1 MLFLSYLFVFLSY
14 QLPTALK
21 ILIHILIL
29 SPVFII
35 LYIMNN
41 PTNSN
46 NGAETAFFDVFFTNA
61 TEAIFITD
69 SEGQLITANPSFINL
84 TGIELSEARGKAPL
98 ILRSEFHDA
107 DFYLALW
114 RTLKRRGSWK
124 GEIINKRGDGEIC
137 REWLSVSSHKNAAGE
152 VTNYVGTFADSAG
165 RMSQSFSKHYYDSM
179 TKLPNRLLL
188 QDRLEFM
195 INHARRNNQLM
206 ALLLLDIDRFKMIND
221 TFGYEAGDA
230 LLRITADRLVLC
242 TRDVDVVFRSGDDE
256 FAVILEEIARPEDAA
271 KVAQRILDAGSE
283 PLRIGGH
290 DIYAT
295 TCIGISI
302 FPTDGDGKVQILQN
316 AEAAMRRAKEVGLNS
331 FEHYKPTMNARAMER
346 LSLENDLRNA
356 VANSQLCAFYQPQ
369 IDIKSGRITG
379 AEALLRWK
387 HPNLGMVQPGQ
398 FIPIAEDTGLI
409 LSIGEW
415 VLRTACVEARKSYGN
430 EKPFVISVNLSASQ
444 FRQQNLFSIVES
456 ALKDADLP
464 PDLLELEITETMS
477 MKNPEDTMAVLRKLK
492 DLGIRI
498 AIDDFGT
505 GYSSLSYLK
514 RFPID
519 TLKIDRSFIIDIPEN
534 SRDAEIVKAI
544 ITMAHSLDLSVI
556 AEGVEMEPQAQYLL
570 ENGCEKI
577 QGYLFSPPVPLLEFE
592 KLWAKHK

>member
-1 MLFLSYLFVFLSY
+1 
-14 QLPTALK
+14 
-21 ILIHILIL
+21 
-29 SPVFII
+29 
-35 LYIMNN
+35 MNTHVS
-41 PTNSN
+41 TNAGADGN
-46 NGAETAFFDVFFTNA
+46 AETAFFDVFFTNA

-69 SEGQLITANPSFINL
+69 HEGQLITANPRFISL
-84 TGIELSEARGKAPL
+84 TGIDLADARGKAPL

-124 GEIINKRGDGEIC
+124 GEIINRRGDGEIC
-137 REWLSVSSHKNAAGE
+137 REWLSVSSHKNSLGE
-152 VTNYVGTFADSAG
+152 VTNYVGTFADSASS
-165 RMSQSFSKHYYDSM
+165 MSQSFSKHYYDSM

-230 LLRITADRLVLC
+230 LLRTTAERLITC

-256 FAVILEEIARPEDAA
+256 FAIILEEIARPEDAA
-271 KVAQRILDAGSE
+271 KVAQRVLDASAE
-283 PLRIGGH
+283 PLSIGGH

-295 TCIGISI
+295 ICIGISI
-302 FPTDGDGKVQILQN
+302 FPTDGDNKVQILQN
-316 AEAAMRRAKEVGLNS
+316 AEAAMRRAKEVGLNN
-331 FEHYKPTMNARAMER
+331 FEHYKPSMNARALER
-346 LSLENDLRNA
+346 LSLESDLRNA

-369 IDIKSGRITG
+369 VEIKSGKITG
-379 AEALLRWK
+379 AEALLRWR
-387 HPNLGMVQPGQ
+387 HPDLGMVQPGQ

-415 VLRTACVEARKSYGN
+415 VLRTACIEARRCQEESG
-430 EKPFVISVNLSASQ
+430 KPFVISVNLSVSQ
-444 FRQQNLFSIVES
+444 FRQQNLVAIVES
-456 ALKDADLP
+456 AIKDANLP
-464 PDLLELEITETMS
+464 PELLELEITETMS
-477 MKNPEDTMAVLRKLK
+477 MKNPEDTMTVLRKLK
-492 DLGIRI
+492 DLGTRI

-570 ENGCEKI
+570 DNGCESM
-577 QGYLFSPPVPLLEFE
+577 QGYLFSPPVPLADFE
-592 KLWAKHK
+592 KLWAKYKM

>member
-1 MLFLSYLFVFLSY
+1 
-14 QLPTALK
+14 
-21 ILIHILIL
+21 
-29 SPVFII
+29 
-35 LYIMNN
+35 MNN
-41 PTNSN
+41 HISTNAGADGS
-46 NGAETAFFDVFFTNA
+46 AETAFFDVFFTNA

-69 SEGQLITANPSFINL
+69 HEGQLITANPRFISL
-84 TGIELSEARGKAPL
+84 TGIDLAEARGKAPL

-114 RTLKRRGSWK
+114 RTLKRRGNWK
-124 GEIINKRGDGEIC
+124 GEIINRRGDGEIC
-137 REWLSVSSHKNAAGE
+137 REWLSVSSHKNSFGE

-165 RMSQSFSKHYYDSM
+165 SMSQSFSKHYYDSM

-230 LLRITADRLVLC
+230 LLRTTAERLITC

-256 FAVILEEIARPEDAA
+256 FAIILEEIARPEDAA
-271 KVAQRILDAGSE
+271 KVAQRVLDANSE
-283 PLRIGGH
+283 PLSIGGH

-295 TCIGISI
+295 ICIGISI

-316 AEAAMRRAKEVGLNS
+316 AEAAMRRAKEVGLNT
-331 FEHYKPTMNARAMER
+331 FEHYKPSMNARALER
-346 LSLENDLRNA
+346 LSLESDLRNA
-356 VANSQLCAFYQPQ
+356 IANSQLCAFYQPQ
-369 IDIKSGRITG
+369 VEIKSGRITG
-379 AEALLRWK
+379 AEALLRWR
-387 HPNLGMVQPGQ
+387 HPDLGMVQPGQ

-415 VLRTACVEARKSYGN
+415 VLRTACKEARRCQVESG
-430 EKPFVISVNLSASQ
+430 KPFVISVNLSVSQ
-444 FRQQNLFSIVES
+444 FRQQNLVSMVES
-456 ALKDADLP
+456 AIKDANLP
-464 PDLLELEITETMS
+464 PELLELEITETMS

-492 DLGIRI
+492 DLGVRI

-556 AEGVEMEPQAQYLL
+556 AEGVETEPQAQYLL
-570 ENGCEKI
+570 DNGCESM
-577 QGYLFSPPVPLLEFE
+577 QGYLFSPPVPLADYE
-592 KLWAKHK
+592 KLWAKHKG

>member
-1 MLFLSYLFVFLSY
+1 
-14 QLPTALK
+14 
-21 ILIHILIL
+21 
-29 SPVFII
+29 
-35 LYIMNN
+35 MNN
-41 PTNSN
+41 HVNKHADKNVHTDGNP
-46 NGAETAFFDVFFTNA
+46 ETAFFDVFFTNA

-69 SEGQLITANPSFINL
+69 HEGQLITANPSFISL
-84 TGIELSEARGKAPL
+84 TGIDLAEARGKAPL

-114 RTLKRRGSWK
+114 RTLKRRGNWK
-124 GEIINKRGDGEIC
+124 GEIINRRGDGEIC
-137 REWLSVSSHKNAAGE
+137 REWLSVSSHKNSFGE

-165 RMSQSFSKHYYDSM
+165 RMSQSFSKHYYDSL

-206 ALLLLDIDRFKMIND
+206 SLLLLDVDRFKMIND

-230 LLRITADRLVLC
+230 LLRTTADRLITC

-256 FAVILEEIARPEDAA
+256 FAIILEEIARPEDAA
-271 KVAQRILDAGSE
+271 RVARRVLDACAE
-283 PLRIGGH
+283 PLQIGGH

-316 AEAAMRRAKEVGLNS
+316 AEAAMRRAKETGLNS

-346 LSLENDLRNA
+346 LSLESDLRNA
-356 VANSQLCAFYQPQ
+356 IGNSQLCAFYQPQ
-369 IDIKSGRITG
+369 VEIKSGRITG
-379 AEALLRWK
+379 AEALLRWR
-387 HPNLGMVQPGQ
+387 HPDLGMVQPGQ

-415 VLRTACVEARKSYGN
+415 VLRTACIEARKSQEDG
-430 EKPFVISVNLSASQ
+430 KPFVISVNLSVSQ
-444 FRQQNLFSIVES
+444 FRQQNLVSIVES
-456 ALKDADLP
+456 ALKDAKLP
-464 PDLLELEITETMS
+464 PELLELEITETMS

-492 DLGIRI
+492 DLGTRI

-514 RFPID
+514 KFPID
-519 TLKIDRSFIIDIPEN
+519 TLKIDRSFIIDIPDN

-570 ENGCEKI
+570 ENGCECM
-577 QGYLFSPPVPLLEFE
+577 QGYLFSPPVPLVEFE

>member
-1 MLFLSYLFVFLSY
+1 MDNHV
-14 QLPTALK
+14 
-21 ILIHILIL
+21 
-29 SPVFII
+29 
-35 LYIMNN
+35 N
-41 PTNSN
+41 TNVGAIGN
-46 NGAETAFFDVFFTNA
+46 AETAFFDVFFTNA

-69 SEGQLITANPSFINL
+69 HEGQLITANPRFISL
-84 TGIELSEARGKAPL
+84 TGIDLAEARGKAPL

-114 RTLKRRGSWK
+114 RTLKRRGNWK
-124 GEIINKRGDGEIC
+124 GEIINRRGDGEIC
-137 REWLSVSSHKNAAGE
+137 REWLSVSSHKNSLGE
-152 VTNYVGTFADSAG
+152 VTNYVGTFADSASS
-165 RMSQSFSKHYYDSM
+165 MSQSFSKHYYDSM

-230 LLRITADRLVLC
+230 LLRTTAERLITC

-256 FAVILEEIARPEDAA
+256 FAIILEEIARPEDAA
-271 KVAQRILDAGSE
+271 KVAQRVLDASAE
-283 PLRIGGH
+283 PLSIGGH

-295 TCIGISI
+295 ICIGISI

-316 AEAAMRRAKEVGLNS
+316 AEAAMRRAKEVGLNN
-331 FEHYKPTMNARAMER
+331 FEHYKPSMNARALER
-346 LSLENDLRNA
+346 LSLESDLRNA
-356 VANSQLCAFYQPQ
+356 VGQSQLCAFYQPQ
-369 IDIKSGRITG
+369 VEIKSGRITG
-379 AEALLRWK
+379 AEALLRWR
-387 HPNLGMVQPGQ
+387 HPDLGMVQPGQ

-415 VLRTACVEARKSYGN
+415 VLRNACIEARRCQEESGKA
-430 EKPFVISVNLSASQ
+430 FVISVNLSVSQ
-444 FRQQNLFSIVES
+444 FRQQNLVSIVES
-456 ALKDADLP
+456 ALIDADLP
-464 PDLLELEITETMS
+464 PELLELEITETMS
-477 MKNPEDTMAVLRKLK
+477 MKNPEDTMTVLRKLK

-570 ENGCEKI
+570 DNGCESM
-577 QGYLFSPPVPLLEFE
+577 QGYLFSPPVPLADFE
-592 KLWAKHK
+592 KLWAKYKG

>member
-1 MLFLSYLFVFLSY
+1 MSDPVN
-14 QLPTALK
+14 
-21 ILIHILIL
+21 
-29 SPVFII
+29 SPV
-35 LYIMNN
+35 N
-41 PTNSN
+41 PTQGTVPA
-46 NGAETAFFDVFFTNA
+46 GAETAFFDVFFTNA

-69 SEGQLITANPSFINL
+69 SEGQLITANPSFIGL
-84 TGIELSEARGKAPL
+84 TGIDLSEARGKAPL
-98 ILRSEFHDA
+98 ILRSEFHDS

-124 GEIINKRGDGEIC
+124 GEIINRRGDGEIC

-152 VTNYVGTFADSAG
+152 ITNYVGTFADSAS

-206 ALLLLDIDRFKMIND
+206 ALLLLDVDRFKMIND

-230 LLRITADRLVLC
+230 LLRTTADRLVTC

-256 FAVILEEIARPEDAA
+256 FAIILEEIARPEDAA
-271 KVAQRILDAGSE
+271 KVAQRVLECCAE
-283 PLRIGGH
+283 PLQIDGH
-290 DIYAT
+290 NIYAT
-295 TCIGISI
+295 ICIGISI
-302 FPTDGDGKVQILQN
+302 FPTDGDGKVQMLQN
-316 AEAAMRRAKEVGLNS
+316 AEAAMRRAKETGLNS
-331 FEHYKPTMNARAMER
+331 FEHYKPNMNARALER

-356 VANSQLCAFYQPQ
+356 VAHSQLCAFYQPQ
-369 IDIKSGRITG
+369 VEIKTGRITG
-379 AEALLRWK
+379 SEALLRWR
-387 HPNLGMVQPGQ
+387 HPDLGMVQPGQ

-415 VLRTACVEARKSYGN
+415 VLRTACIEARKSQYDGT
-430 EKPFVISVNLSASQ
+430 PFVISVNLSASQ

-456 ALKDADLP
+456 ALKDAELS

-477 MKNPEDTMAVLRKLK
+477 MKNPEDTMTVLRKLK

-544 ITMAHSLDLSVI
+544 ITMAHSLNLSVI
-556 AEGVEMEPQAQYLL
+556 AEGVETEPQAQYLL
-570 ENGCEKI
+570 ENGCEKM
-577 QGYLFSPPVPLLEFE
+577 QGYLFSPPVPLAEFD

>member
-1 MLFLSYLFVFLSY
+1 MDGRESKLENDLFFVCSLIEYSGRE
-14 QLPTALK
+14 TKNRRVDVARALGEK
-21 ILIHILIL
+21 EIARLLDL
-29 SPVFII
+29 
-35 LYIMNN
+35 
-41 PTNSN
+41 
-46 NGAETAFFDVFFTNA
+46 A
-61 TEAIFITD
+61 
-69 SEGQLITANPSFINL
+69 
-84 TGIELSEARGKAPL
+84 EARGKAPL

-124 GEIINKRGDGEIC
+124 GEIINRRGDGEIC

-230 LLRITADRLVLC
+230 LLRITAERLITCV
-242 TRDVDVVFRSGDDE
+242 RDVDVVFRSGDDE
-256 FAVILEEIARPEDAA
+256 FAIILEEIARPEDAA
-271 KVAQRILDAGSE
+271 KVARRVLDSCAE
-283 PLRIGGH
+283 PLQIGGH

-295 TCIGISI
+295 ICIGISI

-316 AEAAMRRAKEVGLNS
+316 AEAAMRRAKETGLNS
-331 FEHYKPTMNARAMER
+331 FEHYKPSMNAKAMER
-346 LSLENDLRNA
+346 LSLESDLRNA
-356 VANSQLCAFYQPQ
+356 IGHSQLCAFYQPQ
-369 IDIKSGRITG
+369 VEIKSGRITG

-387 HPNLGMVQPGQ
+387 HHDLGMVQPGQ

-415 VLRTACVEARKSYGN
+415 VLRTACKEARKSQEGG
-430 EKPFVISVNLSASQ
+430 KPFVISVNLSVSQ
-444 FRQQNLFSIVES
+444 FRQQNLVSIVES
-456 ALKDADLP
+456 ALKDAELP
-464 PDLLELEITETMS
+464 PQLLELEITETMS
-477 MKNPEDTMAVLRKLK
+477 MKNPEDTMTVLRKLK

-556 AEGVEMEPQAQYLL
+556 AEGVETDPQAQYLL
-570 ENGCEKI
+570 ENGCESM
-577 QGYLFSPPVPLLEFE
+577 QGYLFSPPVPLVEFE
-592 KLWAKHK
+592 KLWAKYK